1 TMLAQFAVMGSVLA
15 EDVVGINNPRVA
27 LLNIGEEETKGL
39 DSIRDAAEILKQVPS
54 INYIGY
60 LEANELLTGKTDVL
74 VCDGFTG
81 NVTLKT
87 MEGVVRMFLSLLKSQ
102 GDGKKRSWWLIIL
115 KRWLQKSLT
124 RRFSHL
130 NPDQY

>member
-1 TMLAQFAVMGSVLA
+1 
-15 EDVVGINNPRVA
+15 VVGIANPRVA
-27 LLNIGEEETKGL
+27 LLNIGEEEMKGL
-39 DSIRDAAEILKQVPS
+39 GSIRDAAAVLKTLPS
-54 INYIGY
+54 LNYIGY

-102 GDGKKRSWWLIIL
+102 GEGK
-115 KRWLQKSLT
+115 
-124 RRFSHL
+124 
-130 NPDQY
+130 

>member
-1 TMLAQFAVMGSVLA
+1 MLKKL
-15 EDVVGINNPRVA
+15 
-27 LLNIGEEETKGL
+27 
-39 DSIRDAAEILKQVPS
+39 PS
-54 INYIGY
+54 FNYIGY

-102 GDGKKRSWWLIIL
+102 GEGKKRSWWLILL

-124 RRFSHL
+124 QAIQSPQPR
-130 NPDQY
+130 PV

>member
-1 TMLAQFAVMGSVLA
+1 MLVQFAIMGSVLA
-15 EDVVGINNPRVA
+15 EEVVGIPNPRVA
-27 LLNIGEEETKGL
+27 LLNIGEEEVKGL
-39 DSIRDAAEILKQVPS
+39 DSIRDASAVLKTISSV
-54 INYIGY
+54 NYIGY

-102 GDGKKRSWWLIIL
+102 GEGKTVVVATVIKALAT
-115 KRWLQKSLT
+115 KK
-124 RRFSHL
+124 
-130 NPDQY
+130 PDEAIQSPQPRPV

>member
-1 TMLAQFAVMGSVLA
+1 MLVQFAIMGSVLA
-15 EDVVGINNPRVA
+15 EEVVGIPNPRVA
-27 LLNIGEEETKGL
+27 LLNIGEEEVKGL
-39 DSIRDAAEILKQVPS
+39 DSIRDASAVLKTISSV
-54 INYIGY
+54 NYIGY

-102 GDGKKRSWWLIIL
+102 GKGKNGRGG
-115 KRWLQKSLT
+115 
-124 RRFSHL
+124 
-130 NPDQY
+130 YCY

>member
-1 TMLAQFAVMGSVLA
+1 MLPQCS
-15 EDVVGINNPRVA
+15 N
-27 LLNIGEEETKGL
+27 
-39 DSIRDAAEILKQVPS
+39 AAFL
-54 INYIGY
+54 NYIGY

-102 GDGKKRSWWLIIL
+102 GEGKNGRGGCC
-115 KRWLQKSLT
+115 
-124 RRFSHL
+124 
-130 NPDQY
+130 Y

>member
-1 TMLAQFAVMGSVLA
+1 M
-15 EDVVGINNPRVA
+15 
-27 LLNIGEEETKGL
+27 NIGEEETKGT
-39 DSIRDAAEILKQVPS
+39 DGIRDAAEILKQVPS

-102 GDGKKRSWWLIIL
+102 GEGKKVPWLILL
-115 KRWLQKSLT
+115 KRWLQKA
-124 RRFSHL
+124 
-130 NPDQY
+130 